1 MHQFIDYLD
10 ANSLSLSGYVAAFA
24 AVLFATTMKSF
35 AGFGFGLAVV
45 PLLSLIMPPAVA
57 VPMSL
62 ALDMIGSTQL
72 VPHARRIADWHS
84 LRRLVPAAFVAIPFG
99 VYALTVVPSETLR
112 IGISV
117 ILLITVVLMAS
128 GARLPLHLPLP
139 AVLGVGA
146 VAGALSGS
154 VAMPGP
160 PVITYFLAR
169 PTAAAMNRASLL
181 MFFFF
186 TDIASIAT
194 GLVSGIVA
202 LHTIIVALTLT
213 PALYIGNKLGHHL
226 FNLASDD
233 NHRRI
238 ALGLLTIIALST
250 LVQTIIF

>member
-1 MHQFIDYLD
+1 MHHFIDYIA
-10 ANSLSLSGYVAAFA
+10 ANSLSLPQYAAAFA

-45 PLLSLIMPPAVA
+45 PLLSLIVPPAVA
-57 VPMSL
+57 VPMAL

-99 VYALTVVPSETLR
+99 VYALTVIHPETLR

-117 ILLITVVLMAS
+117 VLLITVALMAS
-128 GARLPLHLPLP
+128 GAKLPLHLPLP

-146 VAGALSGS
+146 AAGALSGGI
-154 VAMPGP
+154 AMPGP
-160 PVITYFLAR
+160 PVMIYFLAR

-186 TDIASIAT
+186 TDIGSIAT
-194 GLVSGIVA
+194 GIVSGIVPMS
-202 LHTIIVALTLT
+202 TIIVALTLA
-213 PALYIGNKLGHHL
+213 PALFIGNTLGHHL
-226 FNLASDD
+226 FGLASDL
-233 NHRRI
+233 HYRRI
-238 ALGLLTIIALST
+238 ALGLLAIIALST
-250 LVQTIIF
+250 LAQVILF